1 MSATPEVA
9 LRLWPVPEACGNARR
24 AVRRFCADN
33 EMGGDMTDDAVLL
46 TSELV
51 ANAVEHAAG
60 MVTVLALVVDES
72 LVVAVRDDCD
82 DLPAVGATP
91 WYAERG
97 RGLQVIDEVAGDWGV
112 SRLTSGKT
120 VWFRLP

>member
-1 MSATPEVA
+1 MTSPAEVT
-9 LRLWPVPEACGNARR
+9 LRLWPVPASCRDARR
-24 AVRRFCADN
+24 AVGRFCADHAL
-33 EMGGDMTDDAVLL
+33 DDVTDDAVLL

-60 MVTVLALVVDES
+60 MVTVHALLLDDA

-82 DLPAVGATP
+82 ELPATATP
-91 WYAERG
+91 MPSYAERG
-97 RGLQVIDEVAGDWGV
+97 RGLHVLDELARDWGV
-112 SRLTSGKT
+112 NRQTHGKT

>member
-1 MSATPEVA
+1 M
-9 LRLWPVPEACGNARR
+9 G
-24 AVRRFCADN
+24 AV
-33 EMGGDMTDDAVLL
+33 TDDAVLL

-60 MVTVLALVVDES
+60 MVAVLALVLDES

-82 DLPAVGATP
+82 DLPSPAAP
-91 WYAERG
+91 PYYSERG
-97 RGLQVIDEVAGDWGV
+97 RGLQVVEEVAGDWGV
-112 SRLTSGKT
+112 NRQSSGKT